1 MKPGEPLFDSFSAQ
15 VEASTPRIYSY
26 EETRS
31 LTTGLLSHA
40 REECKSVGI
49 PRLGHYRTA
58 LQRVMNAEGITVPD
72 GKIYKTP
79 SYEDFSIGEQPIEY
93 ENRLLLQTNDV
104 DDSKGKVSNF
114 LDKVLDDRPKH
125 KGTFV
130 IFGVI
135 TPKDVPTV
143 TSVESITFAIVQTTS
158 GEAFGF
164 TFHDNPNK
172 GKIRATEGMSDE
184 WGDVRDRVGYF
195 DTCTVEAVPL
205 SNEAMAQVR
214 LELEK
219 AKTSL
224 IEKPEA
230 EITPSRTGMDRAQE
244 LGNTVLA
251 KLGFSKK
258 TTTT

>member
-1 MKPGEPLFDSFSAQ
+1 
-15 VEASTPRIYSY
+15 
-26 EETRS
+26 
-31 LTTGLLSHA
+31 
-40 REECKSVGI
+40 
-49 PRLGHYRTA
+49 
-58 LQRVMNAEGITVPD
+58 MNAEGITVPD

-79 SYEDFSIGEQPIEY
+79 SYEDFSVGEQHIEY

-104 DDSKGKVSNF
+104 DDSKGKISNF

-130 IFGVI
+130 VFGAI
-135 TPKDVPTV
+135 TPKDVPNV

-164 TFHDNPNK
+164 TFRENPNK

-184 WGDVRDRVGYF
+184 WGEVRDRIGYF
-195 DTCTVEAVPL
+195 DTCSVEAVPIN
-205 SNEAMAQVR
+205 NETMAQVR

-219 AKTSL
+219 AKMAL
-224 IEKPEA
+224 VDKPEA
-230 EITPSRTGMDRAQE
+230 EPVTPTRGMEKAQE
-244 LGNTVLA
+244 IGKTVLL